1 MAADRRSLLEK
12 ESVMHITS
20 FILIFIGIIGMMK
33 PELFIMEG
41 SGGGRW
47 VFIVI
52 FLLGA
57 TKIWPITKM
66 FERNNNSD

>member
-1 MAADRRSLLEK
+1 MR
-12 ESVMHITS
+12 VT
-20 FILIFIGIIGMMK
+20 FVILIFIGLIGIIN
-33 PELFIMEG
+33 PAFFIAEG

-57 TKIWPITKM
+57 FKM
-66 FERNNNSD
+66 WAAIKKNKRYDG